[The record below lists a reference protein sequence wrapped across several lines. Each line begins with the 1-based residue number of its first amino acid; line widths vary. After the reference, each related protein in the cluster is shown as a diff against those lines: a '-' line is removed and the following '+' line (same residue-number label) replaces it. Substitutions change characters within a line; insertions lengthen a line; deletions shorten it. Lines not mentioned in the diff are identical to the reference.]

1 MKTTILKDGMN
12 LKSKDGE
19 VLNVRVY
26 NDGWVKIESANM
38 RRDFANRELA
48 LSYISNRGLI

>member
-12 LKSKDGE
+12 LKSIDGE

-26 NDGWVKIESANM
+26 NDGWVKIEGVNM
-38 RRDFANRELA
+38 RRDFENEQSA
-48 LSYISNRGLI
+48 LNYITKMNII